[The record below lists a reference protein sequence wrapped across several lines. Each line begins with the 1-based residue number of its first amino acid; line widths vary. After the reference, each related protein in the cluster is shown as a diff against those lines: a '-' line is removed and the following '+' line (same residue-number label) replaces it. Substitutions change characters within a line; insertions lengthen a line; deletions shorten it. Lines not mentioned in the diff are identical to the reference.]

1 MFGISTLTSKGQ
13 ATIPE
18 PLRSYL
24 GLVAGDKVYFEADL
38 KEKTVNV
45 KKASTQNIVDEL
57 YGSLKTSKPYED
69 YAVVRQKAGVLLAE
83 KYGLVKKK

>member
-1 MFGISTLTSKGQ
+1 MYGISTLTSKGQ

-24 GLVAGDKVYFEADL
+24 GLVAGDKVYFEASP
-38 KEKTVNV
+38 KEKSLKV
-45 KKASTQNIVDEL
+45 KKTSPQSIVDEL

-69 YAVVRQKAGVLLAE
+69 YSVVRQKAGILLAK

>member
-24 GLVAGDKVYFEADL
+24 GLIAGDKVHFEVDA
-38 KEKTVNV
+38 KERVVKL
-45 KKASTQNIVDEL
+45 KKAQKTDVANQT
-57 YGSLKTSKPYED
+57 YGSLKSPIKQTNYTAARE
-69 YAVVRQKAGVLLAE
+69 AAGFMLGA
-83 KYGLVKKK
+83 KYQSE

>member
-1 MFGISTLTSKGQ
+1 MYGISTLTSKGQ

-24 GLVAGDKVYFEADL
+24 GLVAGDKIYFEINP

-45 KKASTQNIVDEL
+45 KKASRSVVDEL
-57 YGSLKTSKPYED
+57 FGSMANSAIPYKSMKET
-69 YAVVRQKAGVLLAE
+69 RKIAGLALAK
-83 KYGLVKKK
+83 KYGLIK